1 MIPIYSVYDE
11 LTGFLGPIKDTND
24 EVAKRNFSYM
34 VNNSKEYQTNA
45 KDFALYRLGDFD
57 PASGNIV
64 ALPVPALLIRATDCF

>member
-1 MIPIYSVYDE
+1 MIPIYSVFDE

-34 VNNSKEYQTNA
+34 VNNSKEYQVNA

-57 PASGNIV
+57 PASGMLHP
-64 ALPVPALLIRATDCF
+64 LPVPSLLIRASDCF